1 MPASDKA
8 TRGAQY
14 AQRLIDNRY
23 AQENL
28 SEALESLR
36 AAYQRASKRRVEP
49 ARDEKFRQQMRQAAL
64 SIDPRLARP

>member
-1 MPASDKA
+1 MQPSDKA
-8 TRGAQY
+8 ERGARY

-28 SEALESLR
+28 NDAVNSLR

-49 ARDEKFRQQMRQAAL
+49 ARDEKV
-64 SIDPRLARP
+64 RPTDT